1 MILADTSVWIE
12 LFRRGDR
19 ALQDLLDEGKVIT
32 HEFVLGELACG
43 PLRDRT
49 GTLRLLRRLPVL
61 APARHEEVMGLVEM
75 NRLHG
80 LGLGWIDMHLLA
92 AARLGHCVLYTR
104 DRRLAEAAKNL
115 HLGM

>member
-19 ALQDLLDEGKVIT
+19 VPDEGQV
-32 HEFVLGELACG
+32 F
-43 PLRDRT
+43 
-49 GTLRLLRRLPVL
+49 
-61 APARHEEVMGLVEM
+61 VEM
-75 NRLHG
+75 NRLHN

-92 AARLGHCVLYTR
+92 AARLGHCGFYTR

-115 HLGM
+115 RLGM